1 MPRPSPN
8 DPRRWGLIPL
18 AFLFWRARARLR
30 LRPALSAP
38 CDAAAGEDLRNR
50 LRRRDSVARR
60 GDFWSALGLAALC
73 VGLAA
78 APGAAQIDHSEK
90 ELAEIEARLKAR
102 AEEEKRLRDEAEA
115 RAKEVAELRYRMI
128 ETTNSLQD
136 AERRL
141 QAIAAEL
148 DRLDAEEAR
157 ISTALIAE
165 RGNLSD
171 VLAALQSLEL
181 GRPPALLVSP
191 DDANRAARAAMLLS
205 EAAPALEARAAA
217 LKESLDAL
225 ARVRAERE
233 RERRAYE
240 KTNEEIS
247 ARRTLLAE
255 LLEKKQEER
264 DVAASLAAAA
274 QRETAALA
282 ARASTLREVLRR
294 LERLASAITP
304 RLKPPPPRI
313 DAPPAPSPRPARTP
327 EIFAPARP
335 FAEAR
340 GALRPP
346 VVGRLIGAFG
356 AERPEGGRY
365 EGVRFA
371 VADQAIV
378 TAPYEASVAFA
389 RPWGPVG
396 NLMVLDVGGGY
407 HILLVGVGAF
417 LVQEGQLVAA
427 GEPVAAM
434 SAPPGGSATLDLEIR
449 KNGEPVNP
457 SLWLSRKS
465 MEDMAF

>member
-1 MPRPSPN
+1 MAR
-8 DPRRWGLIPL
+8 L
-18 AFLFWRARARLR
+18 APDRARAGKARRDLR
-30 LRPALSAP
+30 DRRRCCEPAARRAGFRSGLALVALCIGFAAQP
-38 CDAAAGEDLRNR
+38 AAAQA
-50 LRRRDSVARR
+50 S
-60 GDFWSALGLAALC
+60 
-73 VGLAA
+73 
-78 APGAAQIDHSEK
+78 PSEK

-115 RAKEVAELRYRMI
+115 REKEVAELRYRMI

-148 DRLDAEEAR
+148 NRLDAEEAR

-165 RGNLSD
+165 RENLAD

-205 EAAPALEARAAA
+205 EAAPVLEARAAA

-225 ARVRAERE
+225 TRVRAERE
-233 RERRAYE
+233 RERQAYE

-247 ARRTLLAE
+247 ARRTILAE
-255 LLEKKQEER
+255 LLEKKQAER

-282 ARASTLREVLRR
+282 ARASSLREVLQR

-304 RLKPPPPRI
+304 RLKPSPPRL
-313 DAPPAPSPRPARTP
+313 DAPPAPSRRPSRTP
-327 EIFAPARP
+327 DIFAPARP

-346 VVGRLIGAFG
+346 VVGRLVGEYGAQ
-356 AERPEGGRY
+356 RPEGGRF
-365 EGVRFA
+365 EGIRFA

-378 TAPYEASVAFA
+378 TAPYEANVAFA

-396 NLMVLDVGGGY
+396 NLIVLDVGGGY
-407 HILLVGVGAF
+407 HILLIGVGAF
-417 LVQEGQLVAA
+417 LVQEGQRVAA

-434 SAPPGGSATLDLEIR
+434 AAPPGGGATLDLEIR